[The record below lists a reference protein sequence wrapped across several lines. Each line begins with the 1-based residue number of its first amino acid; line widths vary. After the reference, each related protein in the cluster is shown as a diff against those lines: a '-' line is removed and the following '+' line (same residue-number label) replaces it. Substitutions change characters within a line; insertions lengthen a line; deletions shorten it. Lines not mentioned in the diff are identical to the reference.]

1 MPNTFL
7 YTDWLAMEALRHLTN
22 KLEVSQ
28 FFNTSYN
35 SEFKKEFPVGETV
48 RIPYP
53 WRPTVR
59 SGLGYN
65 PQSIERIYT
74 TVTVDQIFGIDFEW
88 DSAEKALEMERGQER
103 ISDTY
108 IKPSMNKLAQEIDD
122 RCALYAY
129 QHTSLAVG
137 VHGVNPTSF
146 ATFGEARQKL
156 IEQAGWTTGKKGM
169 IVTPAVNTSMVN
181 ASGTLFNPTDTVSK
195 AFKEGYIGRNAG
207 VDWYESMSLY
217 SHTASTWAGAVTV
230 ATTAVDGAT
239 TLALTVTNGDTF
251 RKGDIINFAVSKPV
265 NPETRRTY
273 GSALKTFVITSAN
286 QTISG
291 TSATISISP
300 ALYGPLSQYQN
311 VDALPLANA
320 ALTLFPG
327 TSSPN
332 GDVGTSS
339 LLLTPDAFALV
350 GVAMELPTQ
359 GAEIAVQKRDP
370 ESGIAVRFIRQF
382 DPFQSKMINRFD
394 VLMGFGSLYSDN
406 SAVRILGA

>member
-1 MPNTFL
+1 MANTFL

-59 SGLGYN
+59 TGLGYN
-65 PQSIERIYT
+65 PQSIEQIAT

-122 RCALYAY
+122 RCAQYAY

-137 VHGVNPTSF
+137 VHGTNPTSF
-146 ATFGEARQKL
+146 STFGEARQKL
-156 IEQAGWTTGKKGM
+156 IEQAGWNGGKKGT
-169 IVTPAVNTSMVN
+169 IITPAVNTSMVS
-181 ASGTLFNPTDTVSK
+181 ASGTLFNPQDTISK

-217 SHTASTWAGAVTV
+217 SHTAGTWAGAVTV
-230 ATTAVDGAT
+230 ATAPVSGAT
-239 TLALTVTNGDTF
+239 TIALTATTGDTF
-251 RKGDIINFAVSKPV
+251 KKGDIINFVAAKPV

-273 GSALKTFVITSAN
+273 GSALKTFVVQADVTAAASA
-286 QTISG
+286 
-291 TSATISISP
+291 ATITVSP
-300 ALYGPLSQYQN
+300 AFYGPDSQYQN
-311 VDALPLANA
+311 VDVLPIAAA

-332 GDVGTSS
+332 GKVGTSG
-339 LLLTPDAFALV
+339 LLLTTDAFALV
-350 GVAMELPTQ
+350 GVSMELPTQ

-406 SAVRILGA
+406 AAVRILGA

>member
-59 SGLGYN
+59 TGLGYN

-137 VHGVNPTSF
+137 VQGTNPTSF

-156 IEQAGWTTGKKGM
+156 IEQAGWTGTKKGT
-169 IVTPAVNTSMVN
+169 IITPAVNTSMVN

-251 RKGDIINFAVSKPV
+251 RKGDIISIAAVKPV

-273 GSALKTFVITSAN
+273 GSALKTFVITSEN

-327 TSSPN
+327 TNSPN
-332 GDVGTSS
+332 GKVGTSG
-339 LLLTPDAFALV
+339 LLLTTDAFALV
-350 GVAMELPTQ
+350 GVPMELPTQ